1 MEELVTILL
10 KTPGEPYSIERVPA
24 NDQYDFDI
32 ETAEKVL
39 KIPGP
44 IKQVFITKGPS
55 YDLYLYGRMV
65 AGDGLEYNFDLTNGE
80 RVFGPA
86 LFVRINPLDGS
97 EIAADLRASGL
108 ELVDLSGLAY
118 NPLVRK
124 AWLTP
129 SVAVNYLVCAQ
140 KPA

>member
-86 LFVRINPLDGS
+86 LFVRRKNVNTEYTQYMAQDVTEEVEKLINQF
-97 EIAADLRASGL
+97 I
-108 ELVDLSGLAY
+108 
-118 NPLVRK
+118 N
-124 AWLTP
+124 T
-129 SVAVNYLVCAQ
+129 
-140 KPA
+140 